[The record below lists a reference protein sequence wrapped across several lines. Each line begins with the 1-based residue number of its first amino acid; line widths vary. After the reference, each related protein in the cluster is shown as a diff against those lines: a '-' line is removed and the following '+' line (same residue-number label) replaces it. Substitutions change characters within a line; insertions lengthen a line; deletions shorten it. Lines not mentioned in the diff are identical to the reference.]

1 MKGTTAFAL
10 ANGYTDESLIGGGA
24 VKGKPC
30 KIQSIEK
37 EDNVNT
43 VTFLWNL
50 DDGSTRTSVMKV
62 NDGRDITSV
71 DIDEN
76 NHLIVTFSDGDT
88 HDAGEFAGGGNL
100 TEDLTATVDIG
111 SVSNGKKYAKGTSLE
126 DIIRDILIK
135 EVAPSVTLTL
145 TPSDSLY
152 DITGNGVDSIKL
164 SAKVTKGTYEP
175 KKIEFYVG
183 ATKVF
188 EENITSGAVSF
199 SYDYTPATPIKENTT
214 FKAVVTDSKTTPM
227 SGQSTKTIKFVGQSY
242 YGLVASDTGT
252 PTDVQIKALNKT
264 LKDVKGYVYKNII
277 CDFNKVV
284 YAYPSEFEALTS
296 IKDIENNINYTNSF
310 TRTTVKVDGI
320 DYYCYT
326 LTEPTGADG
335 VDITFA

>member
-1 MKGTTAFAL
+1 MAL
-10 ANGYTDESLIGGGA
+10 KADEVYGA
-24 VKGKPC
+24 LMSEIAKVASGFDHAVRTGDNTF
-30 KIQSIEK
+30 SIFFIDGSKVDLTIPLPKDGEDGLGI
-37 EDNVNT
+37 DNVE
-43 VTFLWNL
+43 
-50 DDGSTRTSVMKV
+50 
-62 NDGRDITSV
+62 
-71 DIDEN
+71 IDADK
-76 NHLIVTFSDGDT
+76 HLIVTFTDGTT
-88 HDAGEFAGGGNL
+88 HDAGLL
-100 TEDLTATVDIG
+100 TTQTALEEDLTATVEIG
-111 SVSNGKKYAKGTSLE
+111 SVTNGKKYLKGTSLE
-126 DIIRDILIK
+126 KIIRDILIK

-145 TPSDSLY
+145 APSDALY
-152 DITGNGVDSIKL
+152 DITGDGVDSIKL
-164 SAKVTKGTYEP
+164 TAKVTKGTYEP

-183 ATKVF
+183 TTKVF
-188 EENITSGAVSF
+188 EENITSGATSF
-199 SYDYTPATPIKENTT
+199 SYDYVPATPIKENTT
-214 FKAVVTDSKTTPM
+214 FKAVVTDSKATPM
-227 SGQSTKTIKFVGQSY
+227 SGQTTKTIKFVGQSY
-242 YGLVASDTGT
+242 YGLVASDTGA